1 MSSRWSTAHAADD
14 ARDQP
19 REKFVF
25 GEDPSHA
32 CLARMS
38 AADIDALVSGVLGQ
52 GQDPILLWQI
62 EQRVSRVAPQLS
74 GSGRNLMTEIC
85 NALDRLE
92 PSGVVIR
99 YHYSTTE
106 SGQDEY
112 GISDTA
118 P

>member
-1 MSSRWSTAHAADD
+1 MSSRWSAAHAEDD

-19 REKFVF
+19 REKFTF

-32 CLARMS
+32 RLASMS
-38 AADIDALVSGVLGQ
+38 AADMDALVSGVLGQ
-52 GQDPILLWQI
+52 DAILLWQI
-62 EQRVSRVAPQLS
+62 EQRVSRVVPQLS